1 MSQEW
6 KNHKQGE
13 TMLLRSS
20 AVKRAIGEK
29 ADAELIFFQVQ
40 KMYSTNKAQY
50 FVFKNLLLF
59 WNKTH
64 KEYKTEK
71 YNDNKITVT
80 TIQVKK

>member
-1 MSQEW
+1 MEEPQTRTDNASEEFCCR
-6 KNHKQGE
+6 KSHRG
-13 TMLLRSS
+13 
-20 AVKRAIGEK
+20 K

-40 KMYSTNKAQY
+40 KMYSTDKAQY

-71 YNDNKITVT
+71 YSDNKITVT